1 MKAYRIKD
9 WDEIYENNRS
19 RTVKECRW
27 VAIPNRHDGE
37 GFKRVMRHDRAS
49 DIFTAFV
56 LILQVASRCQPRGSL
71 VRDGRPHDA
80 DSLALKT
87 SGRREWFEIALEVL
101 SAPDIGWIESFDVP
115 DSQANAC
122 DYQQTVSS
130 LSADCHP
137 PASQVTKEWK
147 GMKEG
152 DGKPPAKLSAADTV
166 KHDGELKR
174 VNRELERLGTLRDHD
189 KGSKDYNRI
198 LELRQRQTELRTI
211 LGVKA

>member
-9 WDEIYENNRS
+9 WDSTYENNRS
-19 RTVKECRW
+19 RTVKVLQW

-37 GFKRVMRHDRAS
+37 GFKLVMQHARAS
-49 DIFTAFV
+49 EIFTAFV

-80 DSLALKT
+80 ASLALKT
-87 SGRREWFEIALEVL
+87 GGRSEWFELALEVL
-101 SAPDIGWIESFDVP
+101 SSPEIGWIESFEEP
-115 DSQANAC
+115 DSQANARH
-122 DYQQTVSS
+122 
-130 LSADCHP
+130 CHP
-137 PASQVTKEWK
+137 PVSQLPAACQQPDSHLTKKE
-147 GMKEG
+147 GRKEG

-174 VNRELERLGTLRDHD
+174 VGGELRTLGALNDHD
-189 KGSKDYNRI
+189 KGSKAYNRI
-198 LELRQRQTELRTI
+198 LELRERQTELRTI